1 MDIAKLIFGLHLFI
15 GVLFLLFGVFAA
27 LNGSPVQLVV
37 LSAIAVMLGV
47 LGRYA
52 GRAAARR

>member
-1 MDIAKLIFGLHLFI
+1 MDTARFVFGVHLFI
-15 GVLFLLFGVFAA
+15 GAIFVLFGVLAG
-27 LNGSPVQLVV
+27 LNGNAVQLVI
-37 LSAIAVMLGV
+37 LSSIAVMIGL

>member
-1 MDIAKLIFGLHLFI
+1 MDTARFVFGAHLFVGAI
-15 GVLFLLFGVFAA
+15 FVLFGVFAGI
-27 LNGSPVQLVV
+27 NGNPVQFVI
-37 LSAIAVMLGV
+37 LSSIAVMIGL

>member
-1 MDIAKLIFGLHLFI
+1 MDVARLVFGLHLFI
-15 GVLFLLFGVFAA
+15 GALFLLFGIFAG
-27 LNGSPVQLVV
+27 LNGSPVQLIT
-37 LSAIAVMLGV
+37 LSSIAVMMGV

>member
-1 MDIAKLIFGLHLFI
+1 MNIARLVFGLHLSI
-15 GVLFLLFGVFAA
+15 AAIFLIFGVYAG
-27 LNGSPVQLVV
+27 LSGNPIQLVA
-37 LSAIAVMLGV
+37 LSSIAVMTGV